1 MRAVLLSIM
10 LALTGIAAPAQEP
23 AYLDAAGSA
32 VVLGEAPGRLARWM
46 GRAPHPPVTLRL
58 ALDRGVPWRAFLLDS
73 PPRLVVDFRGLE
85 FGTAQPAQVPG
96 VAGLPDLRWGQARR
110 DWSRVVA
117 ELPGPYRI
125 DSAEMR
131 TSDGTNGGALLD
143 IALIPVS
150 PDDFAPRASADP
162 RMLPAPADLPP
173 VVPAP
178 GERPLRVMLDPG
190 HGGFDP
196 GAQADGQTE
205 AALVLGFA
213 LDLSRDLAQSGVEV
227 ELTRRDDRFLSLES
241 RMTAAREAG
250 ADLFISLHADAL
262 PQGEA
267 TGATV
272 YVWNPSADDRAM
284 AQLVQRHERDDLLA
298 GVDLDGADDQLAGA
312 LMAMARADTQP
323 RSENFAK
330 FLTSRMALEGI
341 SLHRRPVKGAGFS
354 VLKSPDMAS
363 VLVEL
368 GFITDATDRANLN
381 DPVWRGRM
389 IAAIS
394 GAVSL
399 WAEDEAAR
407 RDLLRK

>member
-1 MRAVLLSIM
+1 MKAFLTAILLTLM
-10 LALTGIAAPAQEP
+10 ALAASAQEP
-23 AYLDAAGSA
+23 ARLDAAGSA
-32 VVLGEAPGRLARWM
+32 VVLGESPGRIARWF
-46 GRAPHPPVTLRL
+46 GRPAQPPVTLRL
-58 ALDRGVPWRAFLLDS
+58 MLDRGVPWRVFLLDN
-73 PPRLVVDFRGLE
+73 PPRLVVDLQGLE
-85 FGTAQPAQVPG
+85 FGAAQPDQVPG
-96 VAGLPDLRWGQARR
+96 AAGLPGLRWGAARR
-110 DWSRVVA
+110 GWSRVVA
-117 ELPGPYRI
+117 ELPGAYRI
-125 DSAEMR
+125 DSAQMR
-131 TSDGTNGGALLD
+131 TASATVLD
-143 IALIPVS
+143 IALTPVA

-162 RMLPAPADLPP
+162 RALPAAADLPP
-173 VVPAP
+173 AAPPP

-205 AALVLGFA
+205 AELMLGFA
-213 LDLSRDLAQSGVEV
+213 LDLSRRLASDGVAV
-227 ELTRRDDRFLSLES
+227 SLTRRDDRFLSLES

-267 TGATV
+267 AGATV
-272 YVWNPSADDRAM
+272 YVWNPAVDDRAL
-284 AQLVQRHERDDLLA
+284 AQLAQRHERDDLLT
-298 GVDLDGADDQLAGA
+298 GIDLDGTDDQLAGA

-323 RSENFAK
+323 KSENFAK

-341 SLHRRPVKGAGFS
+341 GLHRRPVKGAAFS
-354 VLKSPDMAS
+354 VLKSPDIAS

-368 GFITDATDRANLN
+368 GFITHATDRANLN
-381 DPVWRGRM
+381 DPAWRARM

-399 WAEDEAAR
+399 WAEDETAR